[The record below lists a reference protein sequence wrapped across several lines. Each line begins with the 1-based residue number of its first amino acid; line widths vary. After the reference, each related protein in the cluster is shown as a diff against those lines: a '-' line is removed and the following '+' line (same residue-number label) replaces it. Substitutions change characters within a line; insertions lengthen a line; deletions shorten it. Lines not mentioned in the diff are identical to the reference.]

1 VSEVAEGNNVTSSGV
16 RSNAV
21 EVDSGVEVFAFNPIS
36 VGVEVKVGVGAVGV
50 NVGESVGV
58 FVNVGAVVG
67 VGGAPRIWS
76 TVVEQAESNKAK
88 TKITEI
94 FFIWR
99 MSSK

>member
-1 VSEVAEGNNVTSSGV
+1 MEVT
-16 RSNAV
+16 
-21 EVDSGVEVFAFNPIS
+21 SGVEVFGFNPIN

-58 FVNVGAVVG
+58 FVNVGAAVG

-88 TKITEI
+88 TRIMEI